1 MVESSQERA
10 KRNKYRR
17 KKAMLKKV
25 HKKAGIAFLCVMA
38 ALAVLAGRIAWINY
52 NHGDAYSK
60 AVLDHQTYTSTT
72 IPYKRGQILTS
83 NGNILAYSERVYN
96 LILDPKLVLS
106 DEKYKEP
113 TLNALVQCFG
123 LNRQELEQ
131 TLAVKKDS
139 QYERL
144 AMGLTSDEIADFKA
158 LVADTKNNPNIK
170 GVWFENSYVRK
181 YPFSTMACDV
191 VGFASAANGG
201 ELGLESY
208 YDDELSGTDGVSYS
222 YVNDNLDVQETTK
235 DAVDGNNIVTTIDYN
250 VQRIIE
256 KHIAAYNEEKPSSAT
271 AVLVMNP
278 NNGEVLGMASYPY
291 FDLNN
296 PRSLESSYSQE
307 QLATMSDEDMTNS
320 LYKIWRN
327 YCISETFEPGSTFKP
342 FTVASGLEEGVTY
355 DGDVFYCNGYEEIG
369 GYTIRCHVYNKTGKH
384 GDITLEQAL
393 MQSCNPAMMDIAA
406 RSLKTKREVITR
418 LLDEGLYPYTK
429 RYLGTFENH
438 FSTIGLIG
446 MNEAGLNA
454 AWLGKG
460 LEDPKT
466 QQFTKEVLNHMR
478 ERLSDYQEE
487 YGDLYNLEATPA
499 ESTAYRL
506 AKHDRAK
513 WPDIKTA
520 GHEGDTPYYTNSSH
534 LPVDYTEDIFSALD
548 IQDDLQTLYTSGTV
562 FHAFLGEKLPDWK
575 AAASLVRKIAENY
588 KLPYYTLSPT
598 YSVCAN
604 DGYLA
609 GEHFTCPICGK
620 EAEVYSRIT
629 GYYRPVKNWNDGK
642 RQEYKNR
649 TVYDIIHSKSPEQK
663 MKSYGAAEKL
673 AEQAAG
679 KEEPKAAAA
688 ADKIEED
695 GMYLFTTSTCPNCK
709 MAKEMLAEE
718 QYEVI
723 DAERH
728 PDLAA
733 QYGIMQAPTL
743 LVEEDGQ
750 AQKIVNASNIQK
762 YVDEYLS

>member
-144 AMGLTSDEIADFKA
+144 AMGLTSDEIANFKA

-327 YCISETFEPGSTFKP
+327 YCVSETFEPGSTFKVI
-342 FTVASGLEEGVTY
+342 TAASALEANVVKLNDT
-355 DGDVFYCNGYEEIG
+355 FQCPGYKVVEDRR
-369 GYTIRCHVYNKTGKH
+369 IRCHKTTGH
-384 GDITLEQAL
+384 GTETFVQGV
-393 MQSCNPAMMDIAA
+393 QNSCNPVFMEVGARLGTERLFQYLQKFGVLEKTGIDLSGEAA
-406 RSLKTKREVITR
+406 TIMHQKKNVGAVELATMTFGQSFQLTPLR
-418 LLDEGLYPYTK
+418 LLTSVSAVINGGRLVTPHVGVCMENIQQSYVRKLKYKEKADVLSSQTSETMKEILASVVSEGSGKKAAVSGYDVGAKT
-429 RYLGTFENH
+429 GT
-438 FSTIGLIG
+438 S
-446 MNEAGLNA
+446 
-454 AWLGKG
+454 
-460 LEDPKT
+460 
-466 QQFTKEVLNHMR
+466 
-478 ERLSDYQEE
+478 
-487 YGDLYNLEATPA
+487 
-499 ESTAYRL
+499 
-506 AKHDRAK
+506 
-513 WPDIKTA
+513 
-520 GHEGDTPYYTNSSH
+520 
-534 LPVDYTEDIFSALD
+534 
-548 IQDDLQTLYTSGTV
+548 
-562 FHAFLGEKLPDWK
+562 EKLPRSSNKYIASTLGFAPAKNPIVLAIVLIDEPEGIYYGGQI
-575 AAASLVRKIAENY
+575 AAPVISKLLDNA
-588 KLPYYTLSPT
+588 LPYLGAKR
-598 YSVCAN
+598 SV
-604 DGYLA
+604 
-609 GEHFTCPICGK
+609 
-620 EAEVYSRIT
+620 
-629 GYYRPVKNWNDGK
+629 
-642 RQEYKNR
+642 
-649 TVYDIIHSKSPEQK
+649 QK
-663 MKSYGAAEKL
+663 KK
-673 AEQAAG
+673 
-679 KEEPKAAAA
+679 
-688 ADKIEED
+688 
-695 GMYLFTTSTCPNCK
+695 
-709 MAKEMLAEE
+709 
-718 QYEVI
+718 
-723 DAERH
+723 
-728 PDLAA
+728 
-733 QYGIMQAPTL
+733 
-743 LVEEDGQ
+743 
-750 AQKIVNASNIQK
+750 
-762 YVDEYLS
+762 